1 MILTTIEQITR
12 WDIKKMAY
20 FRELPN
26 ISYISRLPDVS
37 SNEEYI
43 TVKNLFKRAKLRT
56 DIVNIITAFNYY
68 QVEDNQRPEVVAS
81 KLYGDP
87 ELDWVI
93 LITNNITNVREQW
106 PLSNNDLY
114 NYMLDKYG
122 TEQSL
127 SSIHHYETIEVKD
140 EYDRLVVPSGL
151 QVDSNFTVTYTKFDN
166 TLSTISPVKQV
177 TNYEYETNTNE
188 EKRKIRVLKPA
199 YLSAVITDLRN
210 IMKYDQSSQY
220 LNQTT
225 KQSYNPNLTGV

>member
-1 MILTTIEQITR
+1 
-12 WDIKKMAY
+12 MAY
-20 FRELPN
+20 FKELPN

-56 DIVNIITAFNYY
+56 DVVNIITAFNYY

-81 KLYGDP
+81 KLYNDP

-122 TEQSL
+122 TEVAL

-177 TNYEYETNTNE
+177 TNYEYETNINE

-199 YLSAVITDLRN
+199 YLSVVITDLRN

>member
-1 MILTTIEQITR
+1 
-12 WDIKKMAY
+12 MAY

-122 TEQSL
+122 TEVAL

-151 QVDSNFTVTYTKFDN
+151 QVDSNFTVTYTKFNN
-166 TLSTISPVKQV
+166 TVSTVSPVKQV
-177 TNYEYETNTNE
+177 TNYEYETNINE

-199 YLSAVITDLRN
+199 YLSVVITDLRN

>member
-1 MILTTIEQITR
+1 
-12 WDIKKMAY
+12 MAY

-56 DIVNIITAFNYY
+56 DVVNIITAFNYY

-114 NYMLDKYG
+114 NICLISMA
-122 TEQSL
+122 QNN
-127 SSIHHYETIEVKD
+127 HYHPFI
-140 EYDRLVVPSGL
+140 
-151 QVDSNFTVTYTKFDN
+151 
-166 TLSTISPVKQV
+166 
-177 TNYEYETNTNE
+177 
-188 EKRKIRVLKPA
+188 
-199 YLSAVITDLRN
+199 
-210 IMKYDQSSQY
+210 IMK
-220 LNQTT
+220 LL
-225 KQSYNPNLTGV
+225 K

>member
-1 MILTTIEQITR
+1 
-12 WDIKKMAY
+12 MAY

-56 DIVNIITAFNYY
+56 DVVNIITAFNYY

-81 KLYGDP
+81 KLYNDP

-122 TEQSL
+122 TEVAL

-177 TNYEYETNTNE
+177 TNYEYETDINE

-199 YLSAVITDLRN
+199 YLSVVITDLRN

-220 LNQTT
+220 VNQTT

>member
-1 MILTTIEQITR
+1 
-12 WDIKKMAY
+12 MAY

-26 ISYISRLPDVS
+26 ISFLSRLPNAS
-37 SNEEYI
+37 TNEDYI
-43 TVKNLFKRAKLRT
+43 TVKNLFKRAKIRT
-56 DIVNIITAFNYY
+56 DINNAITAFDYY
-68 QVEDNQRPEVVAS
+68 QILDNQRPEVVAS
-81 KLYGDP
+81 SLYGDP

-122 TEQSL
+122 TEVAL

-177 TNYEYETNTNE
+177 TNYEYETNINE

-199 YLSAVITDLRN
+199 YLSVVITDLRN

>member
-1 MILTTIEQITR
+1 
-12 WDIKKMAY
+12 MAY

-26 ISYISRLPDVS
+26 ISFLSRLPNPS
-37 SNEEYI
+37 TNEDYI
-43 TVKNLFKRAKLRT
+43 TVKNLFKRAKIRT
-56 DIVNIITAFNYY
+56 DINNAITAFDYY
-68 QVEDNQRPEVVAS
+68 QITDNQRPEVVAS
-81 KLYGDP
+81 SLYGDP

-93 LITNNITNVREQW
+93 LITNNITNVRDQW

-114 NYMLDKYG
+114 NYMIDKYG
-122 TEQSL
+122 SDESL
-127 SSIHHYETIEVKD
+127 SDIHHYETTEVKD

-151 QVDSNFTVTYTKFDN
+151 QVDSNFTVTYTKFNN
-166 TLSTISPVKQV
+166 TVSTISPVKQV

-220 LNQTT
+220 VNQTT

>member
-1 MILTTIEQITR
+1 
-12 WDIKKMAY
+12 MAY

-43 TVKNLFKRAKLRT
+43 TVKNLFKRAKIRT
-56 DIVNIITAFNYY
+56 DINNAITAFDYY
-68 QVEDNQRPEVVAS
+68 QILDNQRPEVVAS
-81 KLYGDP
+81 RLYGDP

-93 LITNNITNVREQW
+93 LITNNITNVRDQW
-106 PLSNNDLY
+106 PLCNNDLY
-114 NYMLDKYG
+114 NYMIDKYD
-122 TEQSL
+122 TEEAL
-127 SSIHHYETIEVKD
+127 SNIHHYETTEVKD

-151 QVDSNFTVTYTKFDN
+151 QVDSNFTVTYTKFNN
-166 TLSTISPVKQV
+166 TVSTVSPVKQV
-177 TNYEYETNTNE
+177 TNYEYETNINE

-199 YLSAVITDLRN
+199 YLSVVITDLRN

>member
-1 MILTTIEQITR
+1 
-12 WDIKKMAY
+12 MAY
-20 FRELPN
+20 FKELPN

-56 DIVNIITAFNYY
+56 DVVNIITAFNYY

-140 EYDRLVVPSGL
+140 EYDRLVVSSGL

-199 YLSAVITDLRN
+199 YLSVVITDLRN

>member
-1 MILTTIEQITR
+1 
-12 WDIKKMAY
+12 MAY

-26 ISYISRLPDVS
+26 ISFLSRLPNAS
-37 SNEEYI
+37 TNEDYI
-43 TVKNLFKRAKLRT
+43 TVKNLFKRAKIRT
-56 DIVNIITAFNYY
+56 DINNAITAFDYY
-68 QVEDNQRPEVVAS
+68 QILDNQRPEVVAS
-81 KLYGDP
+81 SLYGDP

-93 LITNNITNVREQW
+93 LITNNITNVRDQW
-106 PLSNNDLY
+106 PLCNNDLC
-114 NYMLDKYG
+114 NYMIDKYD
-122 TEQSL
+122 TEEAL
-127 SSIHHYETIEVKD
+127 SNIHHYETTEVKD

-177 TNYEYETNTNE
+177 TNYEYETNINE

-199 YLSAVITDLRN
+199 YLSVVITDLRN

>member
-1 MILTTIEQITR
+1 
-12 WDIKKMAY
+12 MAY

-26 ISYISRLPDVS
+26 ISFLSRLPNAS
-37 SNEEYI
+37 TNEDYI
-43 TVKNLFKRAKLRT
+43 TVKNLFKRAKIRT
-56 DIVNIITAFNYY
+56 DINNAITAFDYY
-68 QVEDNQRPEVVAS
+68 QITDNQRPEVVAS
-81 KLYGDP
+81 SLYGDP

-93 LITNNITNVREQW
+93 LITNNITNVRDQW

-122 TEQSL
+122 SDEAL
-127 SSIHHYETIEVKD
+127 SDIHHYETTEVKD

-151 QVDSNFTVTYTKFDN
+151 QVDSNFTVTYTKFNN
-166 TLSTISPVKQV
+166 TSSTISPVKQV
-177 TNYEYETNTNE
+177 TNYEYETDINE

-220 LNQTT
+220 VNQTT

>member
-1 MILTTIEQITR
+1 
-12 WDIKKMAY
+12 MAY

-81 KLYGDP
+81 KLYNDP

-114 NYMLDKYG
+114 NYMIDKYG
-122 TEQSL
+122 SDESL
-127 SSIHHYETIEVKD
+127 SDIHHYETIEVKD

-151 QVDSNFTVTYTKFDN
+151 QVDSDFTVTYTKFNN
-166 TLSTISPVKQV
+166 TVSTVSPVKQV
-177 TNYEYETNTNE
+177 TNYEYETGINE
-188 EKRKIRVLKPA
+188 EKRKIKVLKPA
-199 YLSAVITDLRN
+199 YLSVVITDLRN

>member
-1 MILTTIEQITR
+1 
-12 WDIKKMAY
+12 MAY

-26 ISYISRLPDVS
+26 ISFLSRLPNASTNGD
-37 SNEEYI
+37 YI
-43 TVKNLFKRAKLRT
+43 TVKNLFKRAKIRT
-56 DIVNIITAFNYY
+56 DINNAITAFDYY
-68 QVEDNQRPEVVAS
+68 QIEDNQRPEVVAS

-93 LITNNITNVREQW
+93 LITNNITNVRDQW
-106 PLSNNDLY
+106 PLCNNDLC
-114 NYMLDKYG
+114 NYMIDKYD
-122 TEQSL
+122 TEEAL
-127 SSIHHYETIEVKD
+127 SNIHHYETTEVKD

-151 QVDSNFTVTYTKFDN
+151 QVDSNFTVTYTKFNN
-166 TLSTISPVKQV
+166 TVSTVSPVKQV
-177 TNYEYETNTNE
+177 TNYEYETNINE

-199 YLSAVITDLRN
+199 YLSVVITDLRN